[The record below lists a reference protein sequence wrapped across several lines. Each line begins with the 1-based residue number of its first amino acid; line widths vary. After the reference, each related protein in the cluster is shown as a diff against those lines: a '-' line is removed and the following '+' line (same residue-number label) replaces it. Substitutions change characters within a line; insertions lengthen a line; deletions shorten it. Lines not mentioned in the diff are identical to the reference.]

1 MLTRDHVIWA
11 YRLFL
16 DREPENDFVIDE
28 KVNTNRGTQELRS
41 NFMLSPEFGE
51 NNPNM
56 VMFNERNIVIKEL
69 PDGLRLFVDT
79 ADVFIGWAVIRG
91 GYEVNEINFARRTIR
106 PGQTVLDIGANV
118 GVFTV
123 TMAGL
128 VGPTGKV
135 YAFEPLEKLAS
146 LLERSIKENTFGD
159 RVVLERAAVSDTAG
173 RAQLV
178 SAAKTINEGGAY
190 LRAGESEVPRGH
202 NLTDVPLLTLDSYSL
217 RRPVHFIKI
226 DIEGAE
232 PLALRGAKRLLQED
246 RPVILSE
253 LHPTQLMRVSGCTPT
268 EFVTEI
274 ESYGYKCWLLKG
286 EKLVDFTVSG
296 DEVNSIVFMPAS

>member
-106 PGQTVLDIGANV
+106 PGQTVL
-118 GVFTV
+118 
-123 TMAGL
+123 
-128 VGPTGKV
+128 
-135 YAFEPLEKLAS
+135 
-146 LLERSIKENTFGD
+146 
-159 RVVLERAAVSDTAG
+159 
-173 RAQLV
+173 
-178 SAAKTINEGGAY
+178 
-190 LRAGESEVPRGH
+190 
-202 NLTDVPLLTLDSYSL
+202 
-217 RRPVHFIKI
+217 
-226 DIEGAE
+226 
-232 PLALRGAKRLLQED
+232 
-246 RPVILSE
+246 
-253 LHPTQLMRVSGCTPT
+253 
-268 EFVTEI
+268 
-274 ESYGYKCWLLKG
+274 
-286 EKLVDFTVSG
+286 
-296 DEVNSIVFMPAS
+296 